1 MFDVF
6 PPYSVTSMGHA
17 VSELFKFFGSSSSSS
32 AAGETDDD
40 YDVGYDAD
48 YDTDDND
55 DDDDLP
61 PQRVLKRTLSGKLK
75 VIRKLSSDIKS
86 PEQTPSPN
94 TSTSGL
100 SDAGDAFHES
110 PLAYKDDSTLT
121 ELEQLRNRN
130 ARTANEIDVLE
141 GLPIRQ
147 WRQVESHIGPP
158 QGQLPLAGKSIW
170 PELPMPRDSHM
181 LPEVSQQLLRAAR
194 AGRLYKAPTP
204 PNEDEE
210 KENAGED
217 DEAKETSR
225 GFTVR
230 KWTQVPRH
238 LEESEVEYLAKRRKG
253 LPSTHSSLQST
264 SSQAGAVRKTMVKR
278 YDTEGNAHIYEVL
291 APEGQ
296 KIDGEI
302 ANDDE
307 DVKVVAPEPA
317 AAPGTVVEGVG
328 VVNSEGVV
336 VTHDLLP
343 SPPNRRKN
351 PPPPRKKQKK
361 GRISC
366 RSQPIVTSL
375 TTYNRRPWEGQKGTI
390 ITQTKLGRNGRWRR
404 YSFIRLP
411 RSTRCKCFR

>member
-1 MFDVF
+1 MAPVLRPDQFDVF
-6 PPYSVTSMGHA
+6 PPYSVASMERA
-17 VSELFKFFGSSSSSS
+17 VSELSEFFGSSSPL
-32 AAGETDDD
+32 AANEPDDVEVEDQHNYENDEAEDD
-40 YDVGYDAD
+40 YDDEEV
-48 YDTDDND
+48 D
-55 DDDDLP
+55 DDDDDVA
-61 PQRVLKRTLSGKLK
+61 PQRVLKRTHSGELK
-75 VIRKLSSDIKS
+75 AIRKLSFDVKTTD
-86 PEQTPSPN
+86 QTPSPEA
-94 TSTSGL
+94 SAPDL
-100 SDAGDAFHES
+100 SDAEDAFHKS
-110 PLAYKDDSTLT
+110 PLARKDDLTLT

-204 PNEDEE
+204 PHEDEE

-217 DEAKETSR
+217 DEAKQTSR

-230 KWTQVPRH
+230 KWNQVPRH
-238 LEESEVEYLAKRRKG
+238 LEEPEMEYLAKRRKG
-253 LPSTHSSLQST
+253 LPSTHSSLEGAST
-264 SSQAGAVRKTMVKR
+264 QASAVRKTMVKR
-278 YDTEGNAHIYEVL
+278 YDTEGNAHIYPVL

-296 KIDGEI
+296 KIEGEI
-302 ANDDE
+302 TNDDE
-307 DVKVVAPEPA
+307 DVKVVAPELV

-336 VTHDLLP
+336 VTHDLLQ
-343 SPPNRRKN
+343 STPNRRKH

-361 GRISC
+361 GRISG
-366 RSQPIVTSL
+366 RSENQPSL
-375 TTYNRRPWEGQKGTI
+375 Y
-390 ITQTKLGRNGRWRR
+390 
-404 YSFIRLP
+404 
-411 RSTRCKCFR
+411 

>member
-1 MFDVF
+1 MASILRPDQFDVF
-6 PPYSVTSMGHA
+6 PPCNVDSMDRTA
-17 VSELFKFFGSSSSSS
+17 SELFELFGSSSSA
-32 AAGETDDD
+32 AAGETVDEDEHEGEHDDI
-40 YDVGYDAD
+40 
-48 YDTDDND
+48 
-55 DDDDLP
+55 P
-61 PQRVLKRTLSGKLK
+61 PQRVPKRALSGKLK
-75 VIRKLSSDIKS
+75 VIRNLSFDIKS
-86 PEQTPSPN
+86 PEQTPSPD
-94 TSTSGL
+94 TSASEL
-100 SDAGDAFHES
+100 SDTEDAFRES
-110 PLAYKDDSTLT
+110 PLTHKGNLTLT
-121 ELEQLRNRN
+121 HLEQLRNRN

-147 WRQVESHIGPP
+147 WRQVESHVGPP
-158 QGQLPLAGKSIW
+158 QGQLPLTGKSIW

-217 DEAKETSR
+217 DEAKQTSR
-225 GFTVR
+225 GFNVR

-238 LEESEVEYLAKRRKG
+238 LEEPEVEYLAKRRKG
-253 LPSTHSSLQST
+253 LPSTLSSLQGASG
-264 SSQAGAVRKTMVKR
+264 QAGAVRKTMVKR

-296 KIDGEI
+296 KIEGEI

-307 DVKVVAPEPA
+307 DVKVAAPESA

-336 VTHDLLP
+336 VTHDLLQP
-343 SPPNRRKN
+343 TANRRKH

-361 GRISC
+361 GMINARSKRIV
-366 RSQPIVTSL
+366 I
-375 TTYNRRPWEGQKGTI
+375 
-390 ITQTKLGRNGRWRR
+390 
-404 YSFIRLP
+404 FIND
-411 RSTRCKCFR
+411 S